1 MRERERERERKR
13 SLKNFIK
20 AIDEKLF
27 FNLLRRIYVFF
38 LNFKINFS
46 LFFYKKKKEFFNI
59 SFYNHNNNSLT
70 KLCEFYKSDKGSTSH
85 NKKSIWGWTA
95 HTYSNYYYSL
105 FNHFKDDVKLVF
117 ECGLG
122 TNNPDFQSNMTVDG
136 MPGASLRV
144 WRDYFKNAQIYGA
157 DIDKDILFQEDRIKT
172 YYVDQLNTPSI
183 ETMWKNI
190 RIHNFDII
198 IDDGLHT
205 TDANINLFTNSF
217 NKLKINGIYI
227 IEDVHILELNNIM
240 EKLKKFNPELIVLQN
255 KNVKYQDNNLIII
268 RND

>member
-1 MRERERERERKR
+1 MNRRERF
-13 SLKNFIK
+13 KNFTK
-20 AIDEKLF
+20 AIDKKYF
-27 FNLLRRIYVFF
+27 FNLLRGIYSF
-38 LNFKINFS
+38 LNTKFLYIKKNLI
-46 LFFYKKKKEFFNI
+46 LFFFKKKQEFFNI

-70 KLCEFYKSDKGSTSH
+70 KLCEIYKSDKGSIDH
-85 NKKSIWGWTA
+85 NKKGIWGWEA

-105 FNHFKDDVKLVF
+105 FNHFKDNVKLVF

-122 TNNPDFQSNMTVDG
+122 TNNPNFKSNMTVNG
-136 MPGASLRV
+136 IPGASLRV

-172 YYVDQLNTPSI
+172 YYVDQLNATSI

-190 RIHNFDII
+190 GIRNFDII

-205 TDANINLFTNSF
+205 TQANINLFINSF
-217 NKLKINGIYI
+217 NKLKKNGIYI
-227 IEDVHILELNNIM
+227 IEDVDMSELYNIS
-240 EKLKKFNPELIVLQN
+240 EKLKKFNLELIVLQN
-255 KNVKYQDNNLIII
+255 KNIVSQNNCLVII

>member
-1 MRERERERERKR
+1 MLEREREREKF
-13 SLKNFIK
+13 KNFIK
-20 AIDEKLF
+20 AIDKRLF

-38 LNFKINFS
+38 LPFKINFS
-46 LFFYKKKKEFFNI
+46 LFFYKKKQEFFNI
-59 SFYNHNNNSLT
+59 SFYSHNNNSLT
-70 KLCEFYKSDKGSTSH
+70 KLCEIYKSDKGSINH
-85 NKKSIWGWTA
+85 NKKNILGWQA

-122 TNNPDFQSNMTVDG
+122 TDNLNFQSNMTING
-136 MPGASLRV
+136 IPGASLRV

-183 ETMWKNI
+183 ETMWEKI
-190 RIHNFDII
+190 RIQNFDII

-205 TDANINLFTNSF
+205 TDANIKLFINSF
-217 NKLKINGIYI
+217 DKLKKNGIYI
-227 IEDVHILELNNIM
+227 IEDVYTLELNNVM
-240 EKLKKFNPELIVLQN
+240 KKLKKFSPELIVLEN
-255 KNVKYQDNNLIII
+255 KNIKYHNNNLIII

>member
-1 MRERERERERKR
+1 MIEKKFKKKIKK
-13 SLKNFIK
+13 SLKNLIK

-27 FNLLRRIYVFF
+27 FNLLKKIYILFNYYKLHSNYEKNYF
-38 LNFKINFS
+38 LNHS
-46 LFFYKKKKEFFNI
+46 Y
-59 SFYNHNNNSLT
+59 YNYNNNSVT
-70 KLCEFYKSDKGSTSH
+70 KLCEIYKSDKGSVNH
-85 NKKSIWGWTA
+85 KKGIWGWTA

-183 ETMWKNI
+183 ETMWEKI
-190 RIHNFDII
+190 GIHNFDII

-205 TDANINLFTNSF
+205 TDANINLFINSF
-217 NKLKINGIYI
+217 NKLKKNGIYI
-227 IEDVHILELNNIM
+227 IEDVHILELNNTM

-255 KNVKYQDNNLIII
+255 KNVKYQNNNLVII